1 MDDVVEGRTPFP
13 ALNITNPLYVRR
25 TLISTSNS
33 AALNTSCDIWLIG
46 FSGSRESLRRS
57 AKYCAWQNHSRSRL
71 RDSIQLVQFTHMH
84 EEASMVDLE
93 SRVESDHEV
102 SLHYEI
108 TLANGRLLDS
118 SYSRGAPYTYGPNEV
133 VTGFHEVVEGS
144 VVGRTYE
151 KALRESVVNEMVP
164 STDSDATVKFTVLS
178 SSKVVKDPNML
189 TWDEKFQEAAD
200 LKTQANDHFKKGSFT
215 EATQLYEEALAFF
228 KQVED
233 ASDEVL
239 ERSMSIRL
247 SLLLN
252 VAFCMIRTENWLQAI
267 IHSSNALAIDKDN
280 TKALFRRG
288 LARMHFLDLEAA
300 ERDLLQAARKE
311 PLNAEIRRTLE
322 ECRGRIKVED
332 AKAAAQFSSI
342 FA

>member
-1 MDDVVEGRTPFP
+1 
-13 ALNITNPLYVRR
+13 
-25 TLISTSNS
+25 
-33 AALNTSCDIWLIG
+33 
-46 FSGSRESLRRS
+46 
-57 AKYCAWQNHSRSRL
+57 
-71 RDSIQLVQFTHMH
+71 MH